1 MKQTKVSLPDD
12 LREWIAQ
19 RAAKELRSESSII
32 REAIYLYRLNKEKA
46 A

>member
-1 MKQTKVSLPDD
+1 MNHMKVSIPDD
-12 LREWIAQ
+12 LREWVKK
-19 RAAKELRSESSII
+19 RAEKESRSESSII